1 MTQKEFEQI
10 IKTYGEIKDFAK
22 TKNRLDEVM
31 TKLNEIKSLISRM
44 NAFNKFSTM
53 MELFQQQ
60 NWMLKDYFTIGEAAD
75 FIGVSYQSFRT
86 LIENRE
92 ISYYVIELEDKTL
105 VKKEEL
111 VEWIQKNRMMSQKE
125 IEENA
130 RKILEQVKKR
140 QARNRARM
148 AKRKAKKFNE
158 ERGNKIKDNSNDNN
172 HINPQT
178 TDHSS

>member
-10 IKTYGEIKDFAK
+10 IKMYGEIKDFAK
-22 TKNRLDEVM
+22 TKKRLVEVM
-31 TKLNEIKSLISRM
+31 AKLDEIKSLISRR
-44 NAFNKFSTM
+44 NAFNNFSTM

-86 LIENRE
+86 LIEDRG
-92 ISYYVIELEDKTL
+92 IPYYVIELEDKTL

-111 VEWIQKNRMMSQKE
+111 VEWIHKNRMMSQKE

-140 QARNRARM
+140 QARNRANM
-148 AKRKAKKFNE
+148 AKRKAKKINE
-158 ERGNKIKDNSNDNN
+158 ERRNIIKDNSNDKN
-172 HINPQT
+172 HINPRP
-178 TDHSS
+178 TDQGS